1 MKKILKCT
9 MALALVLGMMLM
21 LTGCDS
27 WDYKKATKLYEKGQ
41 WDEAVVIFEELA
53 MVEYE
58 DSAAMVLAC
67 RYGKANQLYSEGA
80 FEEALAIYQALGQY
94 ENSVSMIDASNYG
107 WAGQLFEAGQY
118 EQAQALY
125 EALGTY
131 EKSADQVKE
140 CQYQRGILAY
150 QAKEYQTAAELLAPL
165 GEYQDAQKYL
175 DDNGWD
181 SFVQYLAGK
190 TEVVITNESP
200 AYTVTVKMDGE
211 KIRAEYQYGTEEDS
225 TYLKFAL
232 VLEKGNPKAQ
242 LEGQAKYSF
251 LGNGVADQAST
262 AWEIGTY
269 VKNGTI
275 TWDTYECETGGIGLA
290 QYAGESLQRLTDGL
304 SAAMAESGTPAT
316 IQNLGFKGL

>member
-1 MKKILKCT
+1 MKNIWKRT
-9 MALALVLGMMLM
+9 MALVLVLGMMLM
-21 LTGCDS
+21 LAGCDS

-53 MVEYE
+53 VAGYE
-58 DSAAMVLAC
+58 DSAAMVQAC
-67 RYGKANQLYSEGA
+67 RYGKANQLYGEGQ

-94 ENSVSMIDASNYG
+94 ENSAAMVDASNYG
-107 WAGQLFEAGQY
+107 WAGQLFEAGQF
-118 EQAQALY
+118 EQAQKLY

-131 EKSADQVKE
+131 EKSADQAKE

-150 QAKEYQTAAELLAPL
+150 QAKDYAGAAELLAPL
-165 GEYQDAQKYL
+165 GEYQDTQKYL

-181 SFVQYLAGK
+181 SFVQYLTGK
-190 TEVVITNESP
+190 TEVVITNEAP

-225 TYLKFAL
+225 TYLKFVL
-232 VLEKGNPKAQ
+232 LLEKGNPKAQ

-251 LGNGVADQAST
+251 LGDDVEDKAST
-262 AWEIGTY
+262 AWELATY
-269 VKNGTI
+269 VKEGTI
-275 TWDTYECETGGIGLA
+275 TWDTYECATGGIGLS
-290 QYAGESLQRLTDGL
+290 QYAGESLQRLIDGL
-304 SAAMAESGTPAT
+304 AAALAESGTPAT